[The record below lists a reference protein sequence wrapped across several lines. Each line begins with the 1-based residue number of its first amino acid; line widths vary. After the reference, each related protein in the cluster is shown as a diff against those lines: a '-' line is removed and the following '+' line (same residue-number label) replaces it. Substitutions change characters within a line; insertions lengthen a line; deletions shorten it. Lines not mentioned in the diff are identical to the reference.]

1 MKKLVLVAL
10 LLATFNGSCALVVA
24 GSAGAAGAYA
34 WSHGELIRN
43 YRQPLET
50 TWEGAKHAVR
60 ILRLTVEEQTITPHY
75 GKIVAKTPGKDEKT
89 VISMERWTN
98 TETRV
103 TVRVGVIG
111 DRPQSEKIH
120 EEIGKALR

>member
-1 MKKLVLVAL
+1 MKKLVLLAL
-10 LLATFNGSCALVVA
+10 LTALNGSCALVVA

-50 TWEGAKHAVR
+50 AWEGTKHA
-60 ILRLTVEEQTITPHY
+60 LRVLKLTVEKQTITAHD
-75 GKIVAKTPGKDEKT
+75 GEIVVKTPGKEEKT
-89 VISMERWTN
+89 VISMEKWTN

-103 TVRVGVIG
+103 TVRVGLIG
-111 DRPQSEKIH
+111 DRAQSEKIH